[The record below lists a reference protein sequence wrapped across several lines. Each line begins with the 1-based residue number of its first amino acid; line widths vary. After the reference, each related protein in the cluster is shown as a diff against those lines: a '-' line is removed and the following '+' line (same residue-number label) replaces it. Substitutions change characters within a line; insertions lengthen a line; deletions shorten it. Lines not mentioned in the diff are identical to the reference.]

1 MTPRVST
8 AKPTSARGQVARI
21 RRLKFGAS
29 DWGPARRSSWVFA
42 TNSDR
47 VFSSSCCTW
56 RARVSVRFWS
66 MMACWCSRTTCWSRA
81 ERTASQ
87 ASARLGRRMAA
98 RKIQMDRRIGFLG
111 DISKKI
117 KRQNLCTTEAQ
128 RHGESGSFAIVAS
141 HPSQSARR
149 VGHPSRSRDGSWSE
163 DFSVVVDGGEDVV
176 GVQAQPG
183 IVARR
188 EEYFGVDLVVEVGE
202 RHGAG
207 VPEQAQNSRAQE
219 VVIADGVERDGTGQT
234 VEHAQHGY
242 FDDRFG
248 HGEARGLLGAGIA
261 RRFGAG

>member
-98 RKIQMDRRIGFLG
+98 RKIQTDRRM
-111 DISKKI
+111 
-117 KRQNLCTTEAQ
+117 
-128 RHGESGSFAIVAS
+128 
-141 HPSQSARR
+141 
-149 VGHPSRSRDGSWSE
+149 GSWEILAKNQKIRPLHHGGTEDAEVLRLSRPTLRKVREGWGTHRGAAMDPVSE
-163 DFSVVVDGGEDVV
+163 DLSVVVDGGEDIG
-176 GVQAQPG
+176 GVETQPWIGARGQEYLG
-183 IVARR
+183 IDSVI
-188 EEYFGVDLVVEVGE
+188 EIGE
-202 RHGAG
+202 RQRVG
-207 VPEQAQNSRAQE
+207 VPEHCQNLRAQE
-219 VVIADGVERDGTGQT
+219 VVVTDGVERD
-234 VEHAQHGY
+234 
-242 FDDRFG
+242 
-248 HGEARGLLGAGIA
+248 
-261 RRFGAG
+261 